1 MKDTSTVSHD
11 DIMDQGDATIESD
24 KVNDENQRKLSYNN
38 IEKKKDMDC
47 IKQVRLR
54 QKFIE

>member
-1 MKDTSTVSHD
+1 MKDTSRVIHGDT
-11 DIMDQGDATIESD
+11 MDQVDATIESD
-24 KVNDENQRKLSYNN
+24 KGYDKNEHTLSYIN
-38 IEKKKDMDC
+38 IKKNKDMDC

>member
-1 MKDTSTVSHD
+1 
-11 DIMDQGDATIESD
+11 MDQRDATIESD